1 MKYATTLVQY
11 FVTLVS
17 RPIFYFFFRFKVV
30 GVENLPKDTAV
41 VFATNHTS
49 KLDPFILCAALPIG
63 SRHIPVYFV
72 SREKKFYTSGL
83 IERIFYGG
91 WFFKLLGS
99 YPAYSG
105 LKDYEL
111 SLREHV
117 ALLNSG
123 SSVCI
128 YPEGGLSRNGHK
140 AKSRGGVGFLASKT
154 STPVIPVFIDGVED
168 FTGKDF
174 LFRRRRVVVT
184 FGEPQHFKEQPIF
197 EALKSFSQFIVG
209 AIYTLVEK
217 TSR

>member
-1 MKYATTLVQY
+1 MKYATIFIQCL
-11 FVTLVS
+11 VTLLS
-17 RPIFYFFFRFKVV
+17 RPFFYFFFHFKVD
-30 GVENLPKDTAV
+30 GIENLPKDTAV

-49 KLDPFILCAALPIG
+49 KLDPFLLCAGMPLG
-63 SRHIPVYFV
+63 SRHLPVYFV

-117 ALLNSG
+117 TLLNG
-123 SSVCI
+123 GKSVCI
-128 YPEGGLSRNGHK
+128 YPEGGLSRNGHRR
-140 AKSRGGVGFLASKT
+140 KSRGGVAFLASKT
-154 STPVIPVFIDGVED
+154 SSPVIPVHIDGIED
-168 FTGKDF
+168 FTWKDF
-174 LFRRRRVVVT
+174 LFRRRKVT
-184 FGEPQHFKEQPIF
+184 VAFGEPQYFKEQPLV
-197 EALKSFSQFIVG
+197 EALKAFSQFIVG

-217 TSR
+217 VNK